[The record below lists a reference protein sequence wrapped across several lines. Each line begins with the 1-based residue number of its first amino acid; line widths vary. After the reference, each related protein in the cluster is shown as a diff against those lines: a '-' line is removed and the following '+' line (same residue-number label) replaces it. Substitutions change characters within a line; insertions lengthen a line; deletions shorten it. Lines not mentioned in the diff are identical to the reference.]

1 MNNKISNRYKYH
13 KMKKIII
20 IAGDK
25 SGDIYGGLLAEKI
38 KLKTDNIEIISF
50 GGENLART
58 TNQKINLT
66 SIAVSGIT
74 EVFSQIKNIFKI
86 FYKCLGVIK
95 AEKPD
100 LIILI
105 DFPDFNLR
113 LAKKLKKQF
122 PVFYYVSPQIWAWRK
137 SRINIIKKYIDN
149 MIVLFKF
156 EKDFYARNNME
167 VLYFG
172 HPLLEIIPVI
182 DCNEKNIISLM
193 PGSRKN
199 EIEKHL
205 PIMLQTYTLLKD
217 KLPDYKFR
225 IIRPENINIGY
236 YDKFQTNLA
245 IETHSY
251 EKLKESKFIIV
262 CSGTATVELAILNTP
277 FLIIYKASS
286 LSWFIA
292 RLLVNLDFAGM
303 VNILA
308 KKEIVPEL
316 LQNNATPEKIAE
328 KTLEYLQCSNKIK
341 DMKTNLSKI
350 RNICL
355 PENATEK
362 FSMFIIDFLENS
374 RKS

>member
-1 MNNKISNRYKYH
+1 
-13 KMKKIII
+13 MKKIII

>member
-1 MNNKISNRYKYH
+1 
-13 KMKKIII
+13 
-20 IAGDK
+20 
-25 SGDIYGGLLAEKI
+25 
-38 KLKTDNIEIISF
+38 
-50 GGENLART
+50 
-58 TNQKINLT
+58 
-66 SIAVSGIT
+66 
-74 EVFSQIKNIFKI
+74 
-86 FYKCLGVIK
+86 
-95 AEKPD
+95 
-100 LIILI
+100 
-105 DFPDFNLR
+105 
-113 LAKKLKKQF
+113 
-122 PVFYYVSPQIWAWRK
+122 
-137 SRINIIKKYIDN
+137 
-149 MIVLFKF
+149 
-156 EKDFYARNNME
+156 ME

-217 KLPDYKFR
+217 KLPDYNFR